1 MATRPVTISPPQ
13 AQAAGCTATCA
24 DYPGSSGSI
33 GSGVYLLEWDNF
45 ECSATPVAGWAFS
58 SFAVTIQ
65 EYRNGSAYGS
75 PTTTNYYINPTG
87 KDTTAYRMP
96 YEYAY
101 PNTSENTY
109 ARIVSVVATFVRA
122 KTHLLVNSANKT
134 TPVRLLYYPATNLLV
149 ADY

>member
-1 MATRPVTISPPQ
+1 M
-13 AQAAGCTATCA
+13 
-24 DYPGSSGSI
+24 
-33 GSGVYLLEWDNF
+33 GSGVTYVEWDNF
-45 ECSATPVAGWAFS
+45 ECAATPAAGWAFG
-58 SFAVTIQ
+58 SFMVTRQ
-65 EYRNGSAYGS
+65 EYRNGSAYGT
-75 PTTTNYYINPTG
+75 PTTTNYYVNPTG

-109 ARIVSVVATFVRA
+109 TRIVSVVATFVRA

-134 TPVRLLYYPATNLLV
+134 TPVRLLYDPSTNLLV